1 MLCRQSAA
9 EGNHASAQSFV
20 THCKNPFDVSQMAHP
35 AIQILPPAKTESK
48 SADALVSNFVGIM
61 AAGGFA
67 PRGVCG
73 NHTILPARRKC
84 LDAVCQAH
92 GILNPAC
99 PSIQL

>member
-1 MLCRQSAA
+1 MT
-9 EGNHASAQSFV
+9 FV
-20 THCKNPFDVSQMAHP
+20 NRSLYRVGWP
-35 AIQILPPAKTESK
+35 ARAF
-48 SADALVSNFVGIM
+48 FVARMSRCWLGGVGK

-99 PSIQL
+99 PSIQLIT